1 MSGKHGTAGP
11 LPEQP
16 RSCLDTRNLETDLGL
31 NLTGSRRSAV
41 KEPQGSSAGLC
52 LAELLV
58 HLSSVECVSDDVF

>member
-1 MSGKHGTAGP
+1 MAQQGCPGAASQ
-11 LPEQP
+11 LP
-16 RSCLDTRNLETDLGL
+16 DTRNLETDLGL

-58 HLSSVECVSDDVF
+58 HLPACGVCI